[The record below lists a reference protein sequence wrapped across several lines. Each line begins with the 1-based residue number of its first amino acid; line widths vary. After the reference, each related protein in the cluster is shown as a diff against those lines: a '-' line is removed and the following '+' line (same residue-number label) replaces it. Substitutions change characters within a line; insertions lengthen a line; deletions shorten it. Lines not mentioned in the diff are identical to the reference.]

1 MVGDQRHRDGRESRK
16 TAGGGDDDGDERRR
30 LSKLPKVFG
39 KEGFLEGILPSF

>member
-1 MVGDQRHRDGRESRK
+1 MVGDQRHRDGRERRR
-16 TAGGGDDDGDERRR
+16 DDDGDDERRR